1 LDQVVPNV
9 AVQTEEFPG
18 KVTTHLQIQR
28 HSQLGDDRSRLGDL
42 VVNGLLTQAEIVDI
56 EPIHGPLD
64 SNHRTIEQHLN
75 DTLL

>member
-1 LDQVVPNV
+1 
-9 AVQTEEFPG
+9 
-18 KVTTHLQIQR
+18 
-28 HSQLGDDRSRLGDL
+28 LGDDRSRLGDL